1 MVKPSKFV
9 ARALIV
15 DDEPVIRD
23 ILDER
28 LSQEGYDCST
38 SGSGED
44 ALALIRES
52 SFDVILSDLNMPGM
66 SGLDL
71 LAAVRRECPKAAFI
85 LVTGTQDV
93 STGIRAMKQGAS
105 DYVTKP
111 FQPGSVIH
119 SVEQALEKKRLEKEL
134 EAYQHGLEQ
143 MVEDRTTQLRGAL
156 LRVEET
162 YDATLQALGAA
173 LDLRDSATEGH
184 SARVTRYTLVMA
196 ETMGCASSDLRDIA
210 RGAYLHDIG
219 KIGIPD
225 GILLKQGRLTPEEKE
240 VMETHVMI
248 GYQLVKRIPFLAAAA
263 EMVLTHQER
272 YDGRG
277 YPRGL
282 KGGDIVIGSRIF
294 AVADTL
300 DAMTSDRPYRKALS
314 IEQAI
319 SEIRSESGRQFDPSI
334 VRVFLS
340 IPEAEW
346 IEIREESRRRP
357 GMLKLPEMP
366 SPAVFPPGALK
377 QL

>member
-1 MVKPSKFV
+1 M
-9 ARALIV
+9 IV

-28 LSQEGYDCST
+28 LSQEGYDCS
-38 SGSGED
+38 SCESGED
-44 ALALIRES
+44 ALALLRET
-52 SFDVILSDLNMPGM
+52 SFDIILSDLNMQGM

-71 LAAVRRECPKAAFI
+71 LAAVRLECPNAAFI
-85 LVTGTQDV
+85 LVTGTQEV
-93 STGIRAMKQGAS
+93 RTGIQAMKQGAS

-119 SVEQALEKKRLEKEL
+119 SVEQALEKKRLEREL

-143 MVEDRTTQLRGAL
+143 MVQDRTTQLRGAL

-184 SARVTRYTLVMA
+184 SARVARYTLVMA
-196 ETMGCASSDLRDIA
+196 ETMGRACSELRDIA

-282 KGGDIVIGSRIF
+282 KGGDIIIGSRIF

-314 IEQAI
+314 IDQAI
-319 SEIRSESGRQFDPSI
+319 AEIRGESGKQFDPGV

-357 GMLKLPEMP
+357 GGVKLPEMP
-366 SPAVFPPGALK
+366 SLAGFPPGALK
-377 QL
+377 ER